1 MAISPETNKNLPSQE
16 SLLLD
21 YVRRLEKHRQ
31 GRMAVHIRLSNLR
44 PFNRKENHLRAAA
57 ECFED
62 MVKAMR
68 GQLFRLNNSDFFFVF
83 KGDFRHQAE
92 TVVQKVRFMFG
103 DDPLLDKDQR
113 GEKDFDVWYDVESD
127 EDYETVLHFV
137 QNLALSEAQKN
148 EKPRVGGGDTR
159 ASLKARQTKGE
170 PMTPDILNRVENAL
184 RRADLSNLVRRQFVC
199 RLDSNMVPE
208 QVFSEMY
215 ISIPDLRETLLP
227 GVNMAANRWLFQ
239 HLTETLDRRMLAM
252 LTKTD
257 HLSISGDI
265 SFNINVATLL
275 ASEFQDFDDNVA
287 AARRGSMILELQMA
301 DIFADLG
308 GYLFA
313 REYVQEKGY
322 RICLDGMTHDGLA
335 MIDQQ
340 RLGVDLIKLFWHPDM
355 VDGGEEMHERIRIM
369 VRRAGVNR
377 TVLCRVDNREA
388 IDFGQSVGLSIFQG
402 RYIESLIAED
412 NRRRDLLR
420 LKMRIERSDE
430 FDEE

>member
-1 MAISPETNKNLPSQE
+1 MATPPETSKNLPSQE

-21 YVRRLEKHRQ
+21 YVRRLEKHRR
-31 GRMAVHIRLSNLR
+31 GRMVVHIRLSNLK
-44 PFNRKENHLRAAA
+44 PFNRKKNHLRAAA

-62 MVKAMR
+62 MVKSMR
-68 GQLFRLNNSDFFFVF
+68 GQLFRLSNSDFFFIF
-83 KGDFRHQAE
+83 KEDFLHQAE

-103 DDPLLDKDQR
+103 DDPLLDDDEP
-113 GEKDFDVWYDVESD
+113 GEKKFDVWYDVKSD
-127 EDYETVLHFV
+127 DDYETVLHFV
-137 QNLALSEAQKN
+137 QNMASSEPRKN
-148 EKPRVGGGDTR
+148 KNLGKGGDTR

-184 RRADLSNLVRRQFVC
+184 HRADLSNLVRRQFVC

-275 ASEFQDFDDNVA
+275 TSEFQDFDDNVA
-287 AARRGSMILELQMA
+287 AARRGSMILELQIA
-301 DIFADLG
+301 DIFSDLG

-313 REYVQEKGY
+313 REYVREKGY
-322 RICLDGMTHDGLA
+322 RICLDGMTSHSLA
-335 MIDQQ
+335 MIDQR

-355 VDGGEEMHERIRIM
+355 VDCGEEAHEKIRVMI
-369 VRRAGVNR
+369 RRAGVNR
-377 TVLCRVDNREA
+377 IVLCRVDNREA

-402 RYIESLIAED
+402 RYVESLIAED

-430 FDEE
+430 LDG

>member
-1 MAISPETNKNLPSQE
+1 MATPPETSKNLPSQE

-21 YVRRLEKHRQ
+21 YVRRLEKRRR
-31 GRMAVHIRLSNLR
+31 GRMAVHIQLSNLK

-57 ECFED
+57 EYFED

-83 KGDFRHQAE
+83 RKDFLHQAE
-92 TVVQKVRFMFG
+92 TVVQKVHFMFG
-103 DDPLLDKDQR
+103 DDPLLEKDER
-113 GEKDFDVWYDVESD
+113 GEKKFDVWYDVESD

-137 QNLALSEAQKN
+137 QNLALSEPLKN
-148 EKPRVGGGDTR
+148 KKLQAGGDTR

-199 RLDSNMVPE
+199 RLDGNMVPE

-239 HLTETLDRRMLAM
+239 HLTEILDRRMLAM

-265 SFNINVATLL
+265 SFNVNVATLL
-275 ASEFQDFDDNVA
+275 APEFQDFDDNIA
-287 AARRGSMILELQMA
+287 AARRGSMILELQIA

-355 VDGGEEMHERIRIM
+355 VDCGEETQEKIRIM
-369 VRRAGVNR
+369 VRRAGANR
-377 TVLCRVDNREA
+377 IVLCRVDNREA
-388 IDFGQSVGLSIFQG
+388 VDFGQSVGLSTFQG

-420 LKMRIERSDE
+420 LKMRIERNDE
-430 FDEE
+430 FEDE

>member
-1 MAISPETNKNLPSQE
+1 MATPPETSKNLPSQE
-16 SLLLD
+16 NLLLD
-21 YVRRLEKHRQ
+21 YVRRLEKHRR
-31 GRMAVHIRLSNLR
+31 GRMVVHIRLSNLR
-44 PFNRKENHLRAAA
+44 PFNRKKNHLRAAS

-62 MVKAMR
+62 MVRAMR
-68 GQLFRLNNSDFFFVF
+68 GQLFMLNNSDFFFVF
-83 KGDFRHQAE
+83 KEDFLHQAE

-103 DDPLLDKDQR
+103 DDPLLDTGAP
-113 GEKDFDVWYDVESD
+113 GEKIFDVWYNVESD
-127 EDYETVLHFV
+127 DDYETVLHFV
-137 QNLALSEAQKN
+137 QNLALSEPLKN
-148 EKPRVGGGDTR
+148 KKPRGGGDTR

-170 PMTPDILNRVENAL
+170 PMTPDILNRVEKAL
-184 RRADLSNLVRRQFVC
+184 HRADLSNLVRRQFVC

-275 ASEFQDFDDNVA
+275 APEFQDFDDNVA
-287 AARRGSMILELQMA
+287 AARRGSMILELQIA

-308 GYLFA
+308 SYLFA

-322 RICLDGMTHDGLA
+322 RICLDGVTYDSLD

-340 RLGVDLIKLFWHPDM
+340 RLGVNLIKLFWHPDM
-355 VDGGEEMHERIRIM
+355 VDGGEDMHERIRVM
-369 VRRAGVNR
+369 VRRTGANR
-377 TVLCRVDNREA
+377 IVLCRVDNREA
-388 IDFGQSVGLSIFQG
+388 VDFGQSVGLSTFQG

-430 FDEE
+430 FDGE

>member
-1 MAISPETNKNLPSQE
+1 MSPETSKNLPSQE

-31 GRMAVHIRLSNLR
+31 GRMVVHIRLSNLR

-62 MVKAMR
+62 MIKAMR
-68 GQLFRLNNSDFFFVF
+68 GQLFMLNNADFFFVF
-83 KGDFRHQAE
+83 KGDFLHQAE

-103 DDPLLDKDQR
+103 DDPLLETEEHRQN
-113 GEKDFDVWYDVESD
+113 DFDVWYDVESD
-127 EDYETVLHFV
+127 EDYETILHFV
-137 QNLALSEAQKN
+137 QNLAFSETRNN
-148 EKPRVGGGDTR
+148 EKPMGAGGGDTR

-184 RRADLSNLVRRQFVC
+184 RRADLSNLVRRQFAC

-239 HLTETLDRRMLAM
+239 HLTEVLDRRMLAM

-275 ASEFQDFDDNVA
+275 SPEFQDFDDNIS
-287 AARRGSMILELQMA
+287 AARRGSMILELQIA

-322 RICLDGMTHDGLA
+322 RICLDGMTHDSMV

-340 RLGVDLIKLFWHPDM
+340 RLGVDMIKLLWHTDM
-355 VDGGEEMHERIRIM
+355 VDTGEEMHERIRIM

-377 TVLCRVDNREA
+377 IVLCRVDNREA
-388 IDFGQSVGLSIFQG
+388 VDFGQSVGLSTFQG
-402 RYIESLIAED
+402 RYIESLIADD

-430 FDEE
+430 FEGE

>member
-1 MAISPETNKNLPSQE
+1 MSPETSKNLPSQE

-31 GRMAVHIRLSNLR
+31 GRMVVHIQLSNLK
-44 PFNRKENHLRAAA
+44 PFNRKKNHLRAAS

-68 GQLFRLNNSDFFFVF
+68 GQLFKLNNSDFFFIF
-83 KGDFRHQAE
+83 KEDFLHQAE
-92 TVVQKVRFMFG
+92 TAVRKVRFMFG
-103 DDPLLDKDQR
+103 DDPLLDKGQQ
-113 GEKDFDVWYDVESD
+113 GEKDFDLWYDVESD

-137 QNLALSEAQKN
+137 QNLALSETRKN
-148 EKPRVGGGDTR
+148 DGPRGGGGGDTR

-184 RRADLSNLVRRQFVC
+184 SRADLSNLVRRQFVC

-215 ISIPDLRETLLP
+215 ISIPNLRETLLP

-275 ASEFQDFDDNVA
+275 SPEFQDFDDNVA

-322 RICLDGMTHDGLA
+322 RICLDGMTYDGLA

-355 VDGGEEMHERIRIM
+355 VDGGEEIHEKIRIM
-369 VRRAGVNR
+369 VCRTGAER

-388 IDFGQSVGLSIFQG
+388 VDFGQSVGLSTFQG

-420 LKMRIERSDE
+420 LKMRIERSDK
-430 FDEE
+430 FDGE